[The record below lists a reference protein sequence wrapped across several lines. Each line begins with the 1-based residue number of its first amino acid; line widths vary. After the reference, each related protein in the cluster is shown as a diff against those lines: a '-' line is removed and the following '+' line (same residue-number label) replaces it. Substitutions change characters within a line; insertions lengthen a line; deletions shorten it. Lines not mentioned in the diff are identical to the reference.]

1 MRDSAADTREDV
13 VRTKGV
19 QDHEAGLF
27 TKLIFWRAKRR
38 YGHVPLSTRIRANDS
53 KLLALAEL
61 MSRYTSASGT
71 VPPKLKE
78 LVQLK
83 VAAMVGCPLWIDIH
97 SAVSRKAGITE
108 EQLSDLSQFEN
119 SPHFSN
125 EEKLVLRLAVSL
137 TRTPS
142 DVCDELYEELRRRF
156 SERELVELDAAICW
170 ENYRARFNRTFAVE
184 AEGFSKGMF
193 CALPERWFRRRE

>member
-1 MRDSAADTREDV
+1 M
-13 VRTKGV
+13 
-19 QDHEAGLF
+19 
-27 TKLIFWRAKRR
+27 
-38 YGHVPLSTRIRANDS
+38 
-53 KLLALAEL
+53 
-61 MSRYTSASGT
+61 
-71 VPPKLKE
+71 
-78 LVQLK
+78 
-83 VAAMVGCPLWIDIH
+83 
-97 SAVSRKAGITE
+97 SRKAGITE

-119 SPHFSN
+119 SAHFSN

-142 DVCDELYEELRRRF
+142 DVCDELYRELRRSF

-193 CALPERWFRRRE
+193 CPVPER

>member
-1 MRDSAADTREDV
+1 
-13 VRTKGV
+13 
-19 QDHEAGLF
+19 
-27 TKLIFWRAKRR
+27 
-38 YGHVPLSTRIRANDS
+38 
-53 KLLALAEL
+53 
-61 MSRYTSASGT
+61 
-71 VPPKLKE
+71 
-78 LVQLK
+78 
-83 VAAMVGCPLWIDIH
+83 
-97 SAVSRKAGITE
+97 VSRKAGITE

-142 DVCDELYEELRRRF
+142 DVCDELYGELRRRF

-184 AEGFSKGMF
+184 AEGFSKDMF
-193 CALPERWFRRRE
+193 CPLPER